1 MTAFEWNL
9 LKSAT
14 ERIDAA
20 RRALNEE
27 HTATALVALDNT
39 VRRLLRQPA
48 VSIQAEDRI
57 KERAQ

>member
-14 ERIDAA
+14 ERVDAG

-27 HTATALVALDNT
+27 QTATALSEGPLSVT
-39 VRRLLRQPA
+39 GERL
-48 VSIQAEDRI
+48 
-57 KERAQ
+57 